1 MQLTK
6 ENRIFITKSYYE
18 TKNYIQIQTQFS
30 ILFPERLPPN
40 KTTSQKIVKKYER
53 DGTSLNMNKGR
64 SGKRVTTRT
73 QETVQ
78 KALEQNQ
85 ERISARRIGLQ
96 ILPSSFC
103 RTIKKDLRWYPY
115 KMIRRHNL
123 KDSDY
128 EGHPFLSVISA
139 SLQQSRILS
148 KLYNW

>member
-1 MQLTK
+1 MKDKNENKMELTK
-6 ENRIFITKSYYE
+6 EKRIFITKSYYE
-18 TKNYIQIQTQFS
+18 MKSYTQIQTEFR

-64 SGKRVTTRT
+64 SGRRVTTRT
-73 QETVQ
+73 QENTEMVQ

-85 ERISARRIGLQ
+85 ERISARRNGLQ

-103 RTIKKDLRWYPY
+103 RTIKKVLRWYPY

-123 KDSDY
+123 KDGDY
-128 EGHPFLSVISA
+128 EGHTHFC
-139 SLQQSRILS
+139 Q
-148 KLYNW
+148 